1 LVSTPISPKLA
12 LPLWLAPSLA
22 DFANWFTFTALGTDL
37 LLLESRILN
46 ILDF

>member
-1 LVSTPISPKLA
+1 LVSAPISPKMA
-12 LPLWLAPSLA
+12 LLLWLAPSLA